1 MVNYFTF
8 AGERSTDYGLSIERY
23 PMIPLP
29 ARKVELRTV
38 LGRNGSYISDH
49 SGFDNVSITYP
60 CYYKGD
66 PAHATQIAAW
76 LYAHKAEYMRLEDSY
91 HPGVYRRAICLG
103 PGEIQNV
110 RNRFGRLTVNFT
122 ALPEQ
127 WLLDGDR
134 PIVVEATGS
143 SRVFGAHLLNPTKFP
158 ASPLIRLEG
167 NGECALTIG
176 STVIEISDIF
186 GYVDI
191 DCATGEAYRGNV
203 SHNAFVEISAI
214 GWPTLGAGESSV
226 TCACRESQT
235 IKRMTIWPRW
245 WTL

>member
-8 AGERSTDYGLSIERY
+8 AGERSTDYGLSIEHY
-23 PMIPLP
+23 PVIQMPV
-29 ARKVELRTV
+29 RKVELRTV
-38 LGRNGSYISDH
+38 LGRNGSHISDH
-49 SGFDNVSITYP
+49 GGFENVPIAYP

-66 PAHATQIAAW
+66 PAHADQIAAW

-91 HPGVYRRAICLG
+91 HPGVYRRALFLG
-103 PGEIQNV
+103 PCEIQNV
-110 RNRFGRLTVNFT
+110 RNRFGRLTVTFT

-127 WLLDGDR
+127 WLLDGER

-143 SRVFGAHLLNPTKFP
+143 GRVFYTYVLNPTKFP

-167 NGECALTIG
+167 NGECSLTIG
-176 STVIEISDIF
+176 DTIIKVSNVA
-186 GYVDI
+186 GYIDI

-203 SHNAFVEISAI
+203 PCNTQVEITTI
-214 GWPTLGAGESSV
+214 GWPTLGVGESYV
-226 TCACRESQT
+226 ACAGRASQT

-245 WTL
+245 WTI